1 MSHRPRS
8 RYLRQTGQFCPPE
21 APPRPGIIL
30 LAPSMPRL
38 DRAKLLS
45 TLEGDHGLRDI
56 PVVVV
61 TASDEESDAGARFA
75 QGLEDTSSNR

>member
-1 MSHRPRS
+1 
-8 RYLRQTGQFCPPE
+8 
-21 APPRPGIIL
+21 
-30 LAPSMPRL
+30 MPRL